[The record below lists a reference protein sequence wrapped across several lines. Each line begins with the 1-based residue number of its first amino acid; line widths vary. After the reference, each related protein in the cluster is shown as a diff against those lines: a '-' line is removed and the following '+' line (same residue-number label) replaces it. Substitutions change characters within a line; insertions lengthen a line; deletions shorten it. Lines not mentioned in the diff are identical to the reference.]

1 MHYGLIVVF
10 FLLAFNAQGQLY
22 PISLTSPEN
31 KIIQQ
36 WLRDQPKLQDSIA
49 WTLAQRDL
57 IQRLHAEGFLFAD
70 ITQWDFISDTL
81 HASIEPNQVIRWAKM
96 SFRALEFLPP
106 HWINELD
113 LSGEIVDYAAWR
125 STVTQVLESAQREGF
140 LFADYRLN
148 VLGLKEDSLEAEIIF
163 EPGLQIVLD
172 TIEIEGNAKI
182 SEEYLQRIVGIETG
196 DPVTP
201 QYLQLLQQQF
211 NNLRFVQQVAPPVL
225 ILIDSKA
232 TIRAYLNNRDA
243 SSFDVLAGLQPSSG
257 MDRKLALTGYVELDL
272 VNQLTRG
279 ERLFFH
285 LEKLRPRSQ
294 ELEMSLAYPYLLD
307 LPFGVEGEFRLM
319 KNDTFYSDL
328 EWKAG
333 ISLPLGKNQFV
344 RAGVTQQ
351 ATNLIS
357 IDKNRIISTKKLPAY
372 LDLRTRG
379 FTMGISRNRLDF
391 ELNPRR
397 GYDVVLDASV
407 SQRRIRENDLITRL
421 SEIDT
426 NFNYASLYDSL
437 QDQTSRLAI
446 EGSFQYFIP
455 WDPRSTIRL
464 ALDAGA
470 LKSGD
475 ELFSNEMFRLG
486 GYQRLRGFDEESILA
501 QYFSILTAE
510 YRLFIGTGSYLS
522 MFADYAWVKSDDV
535 ATPYEDRLL
544 GIGIGINL
552 ETAAGIFGLRIAVG
566 SQRNNPI
573 NLDNTRVH
581 LGYVNRF

>member
-1 MHYGLIVVF
+1 MQYGITVVL
-10 FLLAFNAQGQLY
+10 FLLTFNALGQLY

-31 KIIQQ
+31 KIINQ
-36 WLRDQPKLQDSIA
+36 WLRDQPKVQDSIS
-49 WTLAQRDL
+49 WTLAQKEL
-57 IQRLHAEGFLFAD
+57 IQRLHSEGYLFVN
-70 ITQWDFISDTL
+70 ISRWQFSSDTL
-81 HASIEPNQVIRWAKM
+81 YATIHPGQVIKWAKM
-96 SFRALEFLPP
+96 SFKAIEFLPQ
-106 HWINELD
+106 HWVNELD
-113 LSGEIVDYAAWR
+113 LSGEIVDYSAWR
-125 STVTQVLESAQREGF
+125 SNVTRVLQSAQQEGY

-148 VLGLKEDSLEAEIIF
+148 VIGLKDDSLEAQIIF

-182 SEEYLQRIVGIETG
+182 SEVYLQRIVGLEEG

-201 QYLQLLQQQF
+201 QDLQLLQQQF
-211 NNLRFVQQVAPPVL
+211 NTLRFVQQTAPPVL
-225 ILIDSKA
+225 ILIDGKA
-232 TIRAYLNNRDA
+232 TIRAYLNNRNA
-243 SSFDVLAGLQPSSG
+243 SSFDVLAGLQPQSSTN
-257 MDRKLALTGYVELDL
+257 RKLTLTGYVELDL

-279 ERLFFH
+279 ERLFLH

-294 ELEMSLAYPYLLD
+294 ELEMSLGYPYLLD

-333 ISLPLGKNQFV
+333 ISLPLGKNQFI
-344 RAGVTQQ
+344 RAGVAQQ

-357 IDKNRIISTKKLPAY
+357 VDKNRIISTKKLPAY

-391 ELNPRR
+391 ELNPRK
-397 GYDVVLDASV
+397 GYDVALDAAV
-407 SQRRIRENDLITRL
+407 SQRRIRENDLITGL

-426 NFNYASLYDSL
+426 SFNYASLYDSL
-437 QDQTSRLAI
+437 KDQSTRISI

-455 WDPRSTIRL
+455 LGSRSTIRL

-470 LKSGD
+470 LESGD
-475 ELFSNEMFRLG
+475 NLFTNEMFRLG

-501 QYFSILTAE
+501 QFYSIITAE

-522 MFADYAWVKSDDV
+522 MFGDYGWVKSDDV
-535 ATPYEDRLL
+535 EIPYEDRLL
-544 GIGIGINL
+544 GLGIGINL
-552 ETAAGIFGLRIAVG
+552 ETVAGIFGLRIAVG
-566 SQRNNPI
+566 SQRNSPI

>member
-1 MHYGLIVVF
+1 MPYRITVVF
-10 FLLAFNAQGQLY
+10 FLFAFYAQGQLY
-22 PISLTSPEN
+22 PISLTSPDN
-31 KIIQQ
+31 KIIEQ
-36 WLRDQPKLQDSIA
+36 WVRDQPKIQDSIS
-49 WTLAQRDL
+49 WTIARKEL
-57 IQRLHAEGFLFAD
+57 IRRLHADGFLFAD
-70 ITQWDFISDTL
+70 IARWDFTSDTL
-81 HASIEPNQVIRWAKM
+81 YAVIYPNQIIRWAKM
-96 SFRALEFLPP
+96 SFKALEFLPS
-106 HWINELD
+106 HWVNDLD

-125 STVTQVLESAQREGF
+125 STVTHVLESAQREGY

-148 VLGLKEDSLEAEIIF
+148 VIGLKGDSIEAEIMF

-182 SEEYLQRIVGIETG
+182 SQKYLQRLVGIEKG

-201 QYLQLLQQQF
+201 QDLQFLQQQF
-211 NNLRFVQQVAPPVL
+211 NNLRFVQQAGPPVL
-225 ILIDSKA
+225 ILIDGKA
-232 TIRAYLNNRDA
+232 TIRAYLNNRNA

-257 MDRKLALTGYVELDL
+257 IDRKLTLTGYVELDL

-333 ISLPLGKNQFV
+333 VALPLGKNQFI

-351 ATNLIS
+351 ATNIIS
-357 IDKNRIISTKKLPAY
+357 VDKNRIISTKKLPAY

-379 FTMGISRNRLDF
+379 FTMGVSRNRLDF

-397 GYDVVLDASV
+397 GYEVIVDGSV
-407 SQRRIRENDLITRL
+407 SQRRIRENDLITGL
-421 SEIDT
+421 GNVDT
-426 NFNYASLYDSL
+426 SFNYANLYDSL
-437 QDQTSRLAI
+437 QDPSTRLAI
-446 EGSFQYFIP
+446 EGNFQYFIP
-455 WDPRSTIRL
+455 WGPRSTIRL
-464 ALDAGA
+464 ALNAGA
-470 LKSGD
+470 LKSG
-475 ELFSNEMFRLG
+475 EQIFTNEMFRLG

-522 MFADYAWVKSDDV
+522 MFTDYGWVKNQDV
-535 ATPYEDRLL
+535 TSPYEDRLL
-544 GIGIGINL
+544 GLGIGINL